1 MIDKTIPLEETIE
14 PFRQDNSRLMVEN
27 NDLHKNISF
36 LREKMVE
43 TAGNQQQKA
52 RKIQNEN
59 SDLRFLNSQY
69 FPSLPLRLFINI
81 EVQRHFCVHIVGSL

>member
-69 FPSLPLRLFINI
+69 LTKIKVGIFI
-81 EVQRHFCVHIVGSL
+81 F